1 MTIIED
7 SVTAPKGFKAAGIA
21 CGIKAQEGVKDLA
34 LIYSEVPASA
44 AATMTRNR
52 VKGSPLKVTA
62 EHLVDG
68 RAQAVVVNSG
78 NANACTGEQGVR
90 DAQRMA
96 ELTASCLGICA
107 EDVLVSSTG
116 VIGRLLPMDAVEA
129 GIRRLVPLLRP
140 DGGEDA
146 ARGIMTTD
154 LTPKQIGA
162 EVELSDGTIRIGG
175 ICKGSGMIAPNMAT
189 MLAFLTTDAQ
199 VEAGLLRR
207 CLRDAVERSFNLMT
221 VDGDTSTSDTVALL
235 ANGASGCAPLVE
247 GSEDL
252 RRFEEALGF
261 VTVELAK
268 KIARDGEGATKF
280 VTIRVSGARTF
291 EDAKTVGKSVANSKL
306 VKTAL
311 FGADPNWG
319 RIVCATGYSGAEVEP
334 ELLRVSLGDVQVFD
348 RGMGT
353 DFDQEA
359 ARQVLLASEVTIAI
373 DLGQGEE
380 AAEVYTCDLSYDYV
394 KINAEYTT

>member
-1 MTIIED
+1 MTIIEG

-21 CGIKAQEGVKDLA
+21 CGIKTQADVKDLA

-62 EHLVDG
+62 EHLADG

-78 NANACTGEQGVR
+78 NANTCTGEQGVR
-90 DAQRMA
+90 DARRMA
-96 ELTASCLGICA
+96 ELTASGLGIRT

-116 VIGRLLPMDAVEA
+116 VIGRLLPMDAIEA
-129 GIRRLVPLLRP
+129 GIRGLVPLLRP
-140 DGGEDA
+140 DGGDDA
-146 ARGIMTTD
+146 AQGIMTTD
-154 LTPKQIGA
+154 LAPKQIA
-162 EVELSDGTIRIGG
+162 VEVELSDGMIRIGG

-235 ANGASGCAPLVE
+235 ANGMSGCAALAE

-261 VTVELAK
+261 VTAELAK

-280 VTIRVSGARTF
+280 VTIRVSGAHTF
-291 EDAKTVGKSVANSKL
+291 EDAKTVGKSVANSSL

-319 RIVCATGYSGAEVEP
+319 RIVCAAGYSGAEVEP
-334 ELLRVSLGDVQVFD
+334 ERISVSLGDVQVFH

-359 ARQVLLASEVTIAI
+359 ARQVLLAPEITIAI

-380 AAEVYTCDLSYDYV
+380 TAEVYTCDLSYDYV